1 MKKFSLSG
9 FYKHPRVIIVIIS
22 IITVFFVWQLTRVRL
37 DNNNFRFIPK
47 NADAKIVMNKIS
59 ETFGDEVPILIG
71 IEREYSSILD
81 ASFLK
86 EVEKLTNT
94 LSGVPLVKN
103 TVSIVNTKHI
113 ESKDGDIAPSL
124 LVPKDFKGDK
134 DEILEIKRKIRDW
147 NVYDRAIVSDD
158 LKAMQIFVFLNV
170 KNEDSGTEEA
180 MTSCKAIM
188 DMVDAWSFRDSK
200 TYITGMPV
208 FSEAVNEATSH
219 DLSVL
224 IPLVILVVIL
234 VLLISFRRF
243 SGVALPLLTVIV
255 STVWAVGAMGLF
267 SVPLSILSTVLPVIL
282 IAVGSA
288 YGIHVIN
295 IYYDEAKKNNEDISK
310 EEHKKLVTKA
320 VGGVIRPVALAS
332 VTTFAGFVSFCFTSI
347 APIFEFGL
355 FSSLGILFAFCISI
369 TLIPSILIIRGPKRI
384 IQKKLIV
391 EGIDFS
397 KIDVFFAKTLVVIS
411 EHKRSVVILALI
423 AIFISIFGI
432 RKLNIDNVFMEY
444 FEDDVAVVRSD
455 SFVREKFG
463 GSKLL
468 NIVVSSEVE
477 GRVVSSEVLK
487 ACDDL
492 SLYLTKEIKD
502 VGKVTS
508 IVDIIKRVNQVVN
521 SDASAEGIDFDTE
534 KDVEERDFGDFGED
548 SDESPDLSSSYDS
561 EKKEVLKEDDN
572 VGIAKED
579 KGENNNEKDASG
591 ASEFFAE
598 TSHESILYTQK
609 KILEMLHD
617 IVSERESLHISAD
630 EVFEEF
636 SKKVNY
642 NGSAYYEIPSSP
654 TKYAKNNVE
663 ELDSIIRDYLVLI
676 RGNVAGMID
685 NVDRPK
691 ALKINVQLRTLGQK
705 DTDKVLAIIEEFI
718 DSNFPKKDLKVEIGG
733 SVLVEKALNNLVVQS
748 QLISLSMSLFIVFL
762 ILSIYY
768 KSLWAGIIGIL
779 PLIISISMNF
789 AFMGFF
795 NIKLNIGTAMVA
807 SFAIGIGIDYT
818 IHYMAA
824 YQKEIATAK
833 DEASLLYES
842 FLGSGKAIL
851 FNATSVGF
859 GFAVLGL
866 SKFNMLSELGLLIA
880 LIMVTSSLGSLTVLP
895 TILTII
901 KPKFFHKKIKK

>member
-1 MKKFSLSG
+1 MKKLSLSS
-9 FYKHPRVIIVIIS
+9 FYERPRVLVVVMS
-22 IITVFFVWQLTRVRL
+22 IITVFFIWQLTRVRL

-47 NADAKIVMNKIS
+47 NAYARIVMNDIS
-59 ETFGDEVPILIG
+59 ETFGDEVPILVG

-81 ASFLK
+81 AQFLK
-86 EVEKLTNT
+86 EVAKLTEA
-94 LSGVPLVKN
+94 LSNVPLVKN
-103 TVSIVNTKHI
+103 TVSIVNTTHI
-113 ESKDGDIAPSL
+113 EAKDGDILSSP
-124 LVPKDFKGDK
+124 LVAKDFKGDK

-147 NVYDRAIVSDD
+147 NVYERAIVSDD

-170 KNEDSGTEEA
+170 KNEESGTEEA
-180 MTSCKAIM
+180 MASCKTIM
-188 DMVDAWSFRDSK
+188 NMVDSWSFRDSK

-224 IPLVILVVIL
+224 IPLVILVVVL

-243 SGVALPLLTVIV
+243 SGVILPLLTVIV
-255 STVWAVGAMGLF
+255 STIWAVGAMGLF

-295 IYYDEAKKNNEDISK
+295 MYYDEARKKNVDISK
-310 EEHKKLVTKA
+310 EEHKNLVVHA
-320 VGGVIRPVALAS
+320 MGSVIRPVALATI
-332 VTTFAGFVSFCFTSI
+332 TTFAGFVSFCFTSVS
-347 APIFEFGL
+347 PIFEFGL

-384 IQKKLIV
+384 ISKKLVV

-411 EHKRSVVILALI
+411 EHKRSVAIFAIL

-468 NIVVSSEVE
+468 NIVVSSDVE

-487 ACDDL
+487 ACDEL

-508 IVDIIKRVNQVVN
+508 MIDVIKRLNQVVN
-521 SDASAEGIDFDTE
+521 SDAEAEGIASSVE
-534 KDVEERDFGDFGED
+534 KEIEQRGFGDFGED
-548 SDESPDLSSSYDS
+548 IDDEDLGDS
-561 EKKEVLKEDDN
+561 L
-572 VGIAKED
+572 
-579 KGENNNEKDASG
+579 DAFMAESQEGVYERG
-591 ASEFFAE
+591 ASEE
-598 TSHESILYTQK
+598 RNENIEDKSENKGILEDLVHMSKLYTQK
-609 KILEMLHD
+609 EVLEMLHD

-642 NGSAYYEIPSSP
+642 NGSAYYEIPTSP
-654 TKYAKNNVE
+654 AKYAKKNVG
-663 ELDSIIRDYLVLI
+663 ELDGIIRDYLFLVKD
-676 RGNVAGMID
+676 NVAGMID
-685 NVDRPK
+685 NADRPK

-705 DTDKVLAIIEEFI
+705 DTDKVISIIEEFI

-733 SVLVEKALNNLVVQS
+733 SVLVEKTLNDLVVQS
-748 QLISLSMSLFIVFL
+748 QFISLSMSLFIVFL

-779 PLIISISMNF
+779 PLIISILMNF

-818 IHYMAA
+818 IHYLAA
-824 YQKEIATAK
+824 YQKEITIAK
-833 DEASLLYES
+833 DEASLLYAS

-851 FNATSVGF
+851 FNAASVGF

-880 LIMVTSSLGSLTVLP
+880 LVMVTSALGSLTVLP
-895 TILTII
+895 TLLTII